1 MFRIF
6 EPGLSR
12 RELLRVGGLSS
23 LGLSLPDLLKA
34 RAGSG
39 QAAGGS
45 RPNSLGRA
53 RNVLFLWLQ
62 GGPPQHET
70 FDPKPDAPAEIRGE
84 FRHIATNVPGID
96 FCELLPRTARIADKL
111 AVVRSMA
118 TANDLHDASGYWI
131 LTGQKYV
138 GRESR
143 QISPTDWPY
152 FGSLVKMLKPG
163 EEMPDLSSVWLPDV
177 MRLNDNVT
185 PAGQTG
191 GFLGKRWD
199 PDRFVFDAWS
209 DTLRLEGLSL
219 PDDVTPLR
227 LSSRRRLLDQVN
239 DHFDGIEKTGGPRLY
254 DAQASQAYGLLT
266 SGKARQAF
274 DLSGESPE
282 LLRSY
287 GGGPWAKCLV
297 LGRRLIEAG
306 ARLVHVNW
314 PREGGDT
321 AVNNPMWDTHAQNSD
336 RLQNVLCPMFD
347 VGFTALI
354 DDMSAR
360 GLLDETLVVAIGEFG
375 RTPKINAQGGRDHW
389 GHVFS
394 FVMAGAGI
402 STAQVYGSSD
412 RQGAY
417 AHTNR
422 LEPQDLVATIFHLLG
437 IGHDTFFRDL
447 TDRPIRVTHGEPIWP
462 LIGESP
468 ATATRREPGGDIAF
482 GPAYSSALLLD
493 ADFPPTTTLK
503 AAEPGRRIQGWQAH
517 PLATDKTDDRPA
529 CWQAGDG
536 TVRAGYPAVAASGPA
551 TGAEKREPGEVL
563 IAQELRNPRAG
574 RFEARALLEASLPGE
589 NGLVPA
595 SSEGWSAELVVY
607 GYLDGNRK
615 DLGKIREFARVPLKP
630 SAEPG
635 RFEAV
640 ADVKL
645 RSQDGGAAEIERGVG
660 LMVRM
665 RFSGGAAG
673 DVPTLV
679 MRHAGIVFDPRPRND
694 DVTV

>member
-23 LGLSLPDLLKA
+23 LGLSLPDLL
-34 RAGSG
+34 RAE
-39 QAAGGS
+39 AGATAVTPS
-45 RPNSLGRA
+45 ASLGRA
-53 RNVLFLWLQ
+53 KNVLFLWLQ

-84 FRHIATNVPGID
+84 FRPIATNVPGID

-111 AVVRSMA
+111 AVVRSLA

-143 QISPTDWPY
+143 QISATDWPY
-152 FGSLVKMLKPG
+152 FGSIVKMLKPS
-163 EEMPDLSSVWLPDV
+163 EAMPGLSSVWLPDV

-199 PDRFVFDAWS
+199 PDRFVFDPWS
-209 DTLRLEGLSL
+209 DTLRLEGLTL
-219 PDDVTPLR
+219 PEDVTPLR
-227 LSSRRRLLDQVN
+227 LASRRRLLDQV
-239 DHFDGIEKTGGPRLY
+239 DTHFDRIEKSGGPKLY
-254 DAQASQAYGLLT
+254 DVQSSQAYGLLT

-274 DLSGESPE
+274 DLSDEPVDVV
-282 LLRSY
+282 RSY
-287 GGGPWAKCLV
+287 GGGPWAKCLI

-354 DDMSAR
+354 EDMSAR

-375 RTPKINAQGGRDHW
+375 RTPKINGNGGRDHW

-394 FVMAGAGI
+394 FLLAGAGI

-417 AHTNR
+417 PQTNKV
-422 LEPQDLVATIFHLLG
+422 EPQDLVATIHHLLG
-437 IGHDTFFRDL
+437 IGHDSFFRDL

-462 LIGESP
+462 LIGDRP
-468 ATATRREPGGDIAF
+468 ATESRRLAGGDSAF
-482 GPAYSSALLLD
+482 VPAYSSALISD
-493 ADFPPTTTLK
+493 PDFPATTRLTRS
-503 AAEPGRRIQGWQAH
+503 EPARRIQGWQAS
-517 PLATDKTDDRPA
+517 PLADDASKPGPA
-529 CWQAGDG
+529 CW
-536 TVRAGYPAVAASGPA
+536 
-551 TGAEKREPGEVL
+551 KEPGGEVRVGIRKADDATKSAVVPVV

-574 RFEARALLEASLPGE
+574 RFMAKAIVDAVVDPVELGQKLDNAG
-589 NGLVPA
+589 VK
-595 SSEGWSAELVVY
+595 AEIVLF

-615 DLGKIREFARVPLKP
+615 DLGKIREFGKATLVPGKDAGRLQ
-630 SAEPG
+630 AELSV
-635 RFEAV
+635 R
-640 ADVKL
+640 L
-645 RSQDGGAAEIERGVG
+645 RSQDDGASEIERGVG
-660 LMVRM
+660 VML
-665 RFSGGAAG
+665 RFTFADSSKNA
-673 DVPTLV
+673 PTLA
-679 MRHAGIVFDPRPRND
+679 MRHVDVVFDPRPRSD